1 MRWSYVP
8 FKFVFLP
15 FISASFFFYQNYKTK
30 IQVPCTPNVLIV
42 FHSFIYLYANYFFIL
57 YACFYIC
64 ISYFHLWQAC
74 SFSADGKLLVSAS
87 DDQTVDMKHLMLF
100 IFSLFSYSVLLFSPC
115 ILLELQGTTDLICT
129 SISITPSENSVSL
142 LLSSLA
148 LFSLI
153 LNVPMYFLGSFV
165 GHWKWKVHKRTWG
178 E

>member
-1 MRWSYVP
+1 MFLLNLYSCRSYQ
-8 FKFVFLP
+8 LH
-15 FISASFFFYQNYKTK
+15 SFFTK
-30 IQVPCTPNVLIV
+30 IIKQKYKCLVRPMSLLHFI
-42 FHSFIYLYANYFFIL
+42 HLFIYMLIIFFIL

-100 IFSLFSYSVLLFSPC
+100 IFSLSSYSVLLFSPC
-115 ILLELQGTTDLICT
+115 ILLELQGTTDLICK

-153 LNVPMYFLGSFV
+153 LNVPMFFLGSFV

>member
-8 FKFVFLP
+8 FEFVFLQ
-15 FISASFFFYQNYKTK
+15 FISASFFFYHNYKTK

-64 ISYFHLWQAC
+64 ISYFHLWQTC

-115 ILLELQGTTDLICT
+115 ILLELQGTTDLICK

-153 LNVPMYFLGSFV
+153 LNVNSHVFFRFV
-165 GHWKWKVHKRTWG
+165 CGTLKM
-178 E
+178 ESA